1 MFSLVMFQ
9 IKHTNLTGVRPADC
23 AYIPVSGSRWNA
35 RKSGR
40 ENFEIYTATNPMDTV
55 RAFSNF
61 R

>member
-9 IKHTNLTGVRPADC
+9 IKHTNPTGVGPAYCGD
-23 AYIPVSGSRWNA
+23 IPASESRGNA
-35 RKSGR
+35 RNVGR
-40 ENFEIYTATNPMDTV
+40 ESFEIYTATNSDTV